1 LLEGDCVMIDYLKEG
16 TPLITL
22 DGNRVSNAVYVSCDE
37 LGYHAVV
44 SDFGN
49 KMCFSTQELLG
60 LYRLHEDSIWYVQM
74 DCPFESLKERWQGQ
88 IALLTMHLKEHN
100 GE

>member
-1 LLEGDCVMIDYLKEG
+1 MKMIEYLKEG

-22 DGNRVSNAVYVSCDE
+22 NGDRVSNAVYVSCDE
-37 LGYHAVV
+37 MGYHAVV

-49 KMCFSTQELLG
+49 KMCFSTADLVS
-60 LYRLHEDSIWYVQM
+60 LYRLPDSYIWYVQM
-74 DCPFESLKERWQGQ
+74 DSPFESLKERWQGQ
-88 IALLTMHLKEHN
+88 IELLTKHLKEHD